1 MRTVIGSVLALL
13 LLIGSSV
20 SAMAATSTEATPAA
34 DDDTPAAATTGD
46 TNPVNPQIGDEV
58 TLFATNGDAI
68 ATVKV
73 TDAVRN
79 WEGYDDYQEPEAG
92 TEYVALTI
100 EIESTISRGAVEV
113 SPYDFSLQD
122 GQSFLWSTAY
132 ATNEDSPKD
141 VQGLSDTVQLACGE
155 KAECLSVFHTYIDEP
170 LQHVYWNPEKSLLTL
185 ADLSEI

>member
-20 SAMAATSTEATPAA
+20 SAMAATQATPAA
-34 DDDTPAAATTGD
+34 DSDTPAAATSGD
-46 TNPVNPQIGDEV
+46 TNPVNPQIGDTV

-79 WEGYDDYQEPEAG
+79 WEGYDKYQEPEAG
-92 TEYVALTI
+92 TEFVALTI

-113 SPYDFSLQD
+113 SPYDFNLQD
-122 GQSFLWSTAY
+122 GHSFLWSNAY
-132 ATNEDSPKD
+132 ASNEDSPKD
-141 VQGLSDTVQLACGE
+141 VQVLTDTVQLAGGE
-155 KAECLSVFHTYIDEP
+155 KTEFLIVFQTYIDEP